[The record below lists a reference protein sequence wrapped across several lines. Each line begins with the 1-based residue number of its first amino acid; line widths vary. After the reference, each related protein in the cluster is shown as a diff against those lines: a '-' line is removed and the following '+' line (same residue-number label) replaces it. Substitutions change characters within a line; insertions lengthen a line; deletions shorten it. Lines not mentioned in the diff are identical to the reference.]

1 MVNSVKRMKIADQIL
16 EQLKQKIRNGD
27 FPEGSKLPSENKLAE
42 MFGVSRAPIRETIS
56 VLVASGLVESIQG
69 GGNFVKKMPTEDL
82 LDTVAFEM
90 ITDEEIYNLL
100 ELRTVIETEAAAFAA
115 ERHTVEDIE
124 KIYEALQQVSD
135 TINDDSIVGD
145 RADYDFHMYIV
156 KAAKNSFL
164 TQSVENVREL
174 YQKALT
180 FSLRKNVGR
189 RAKREQVYQEH
200 QNIYDA
206 IKRRDN
212 AAAAF
217 YMKEH
222 LTNARLKLGDP
233 RVNK

>member
-1 MVNSVKRMKIADQIL
+1 MVNTVKRMKIADQIL

-56 VLVASGLVESIQG
+56 VLVASGLIESIQG
-69 GGNFVKKMPTEDL
+69 GGNFVKKMPKEDL

-90 ITDEEIYNLL
+90 ITDEEIYDLL

-115 ERHTVEDIE
+115 ERHTE
-124 KIYEALQQVSD
+124 KDLEEIYVALQQVSD

-145 RADYDFHMYIV
+145 RADYAFHMLIV

-180 FSLRKNVGR
+180 YSLRKNVGR
-189 RAKREQVYQEH
+189 REKREQVYQEH
-200 QNIYDA
+200 QNIFKA
-206 IKRRDN
+206 IKKRDKI
-212 AAAAF
+212 AAAF

-222 LTNARLKLGDP
+222 LTNARMKLGDP

>member
-1 MVNSVKRMKIADQIL
+1 MVHTVKRLKIADQIL
-16 EQLKQKIRNGD
+16 EQLKQKIRDGE

-42 MFGVSRAPIRETIS
+42 MFGVSRAPIREVIS

-115 ERHTVEDIE
+115 ERHTEEDIE
-124 KIYEALQQVSD
+124 KIYEAFQQVSD

-145 RADYDFHMYIV
+145 QADYDFHMSIV

-180 FSLRKNVGR
+180 YSLRKNVGR
-189 RAKREQVYQEH
+189 REKREQVHQEH
-200 QNIYDA
+200 QNIYKA
-206 IKRRDN
+206 IKRRN
-212 AAAAF
+212 KEAAAF